1 MATVDRLFSLIQLL
15 RRRRGPTTAS
25 DIAASLGVSVRT
37 VYRDIQRLQRS
48 GTPIASEPGV
58 GYRLLPSY
66 DLAPVKLTT
75 EEQQALDLALRL
87 LARTGDCGLVRT
99 ADRLRQKLPC
109 TDSLVDPVLHT
120 STWSPLFP
128 ATASPC
134 ALREAI
140 DDECEIDIDYTDEQG
155 LTSTRRLRPVA
166 VIYYIDVT
174 VLAAWCHLRSDFRHF
189 RLDRITALRRCQTRF
204 PGEGPRLRARWH
216 AVQRDNPRR
225 VGSLH

>member
-1 MATVDRLFSLIQLL
+1 MGSVDRLFSIIQLL
-15 RRRRGPTTAS
+15 RRRRGPVTANH
-25 DIAASLGVSVRT
+25 IAESLGVSVRT

-66 DLAPVKLTT
+66 DLAPVQLTR
-75 EEQQALDLALRL
+75 EEQQALDLALQL

-109 TDSLVDPVLHT
+109 GDILTDPTLHT
-120 STWSPLFP
+120 STWAPLYP

-140 DDECEIDIDYTDEQG
+140 DDECEIDIEYTDENG
-155 LTSTRRLRPVA
+155 HSSTRRLRPVA
-166 VIYYIDVT
+166 VIYYTDVT
-174 VLAAWCHLRSDFRHF
+174 VLAAWCQLRNDFRHF
-189 RLDRITALRRCQTRF
+189 RLDRITALQRCNTRF
-204 PGEGPRLRARWH
+204 SGEGSGLRARWH
-216 AVQRDNPRR
+216 ASQRNNPRR
-225 VGSLH
+225 VGSL